1 MKELEKENII
11 LEENDLH
18 YNSYWTL
25 PLSTTKIN
33 NKVLDCILPVS

>member
-11 LEENDLH
+11 LEESDLY
-18 YNSYWTL
+18 YNSYWPL
-25 PLSTTKIN
+25 PLSTPNIN